1 MLYRELLIAE
11 LNHKR
16 DDFRRYDDEQTDR
29 LESYLSLLKQLAAK
43 TSSEITQKIGKSD
56 EIGALP
62 SAELDV
68 LRDVSKTFDVAWQNH
83 EQARSWAL
91 KTLENRTTFAA
102 DGSQIQFEREISL
115 PIAAIQVG
123 TFENPHNA
131 AEMYKKQAK
140 ISIVTPQD
148 IADFADEFE
157 EPVRTPTIVGL
168 RRFQAETSAI
178 KEFLLAKQGWQAR
191 NERMPLAFFDGTFL
205 VSFSKPNSNIGRQY
219 IQAAMEVLML
229 SKTVQVP
236 LVGYIAQS
244 EARDLIGLLDK
255 LTEGNFLHQ
264 PSKMLNDSQ
273 ILSVETL
280 KNWGDR
286 TAFFYCHRK
295 GLSDYFVDIDT
306 QKPLVGLVYLQT
318 TGDALPARLDVPAW
332 IFERGLLDEVLD
344 TVRAEA
350 VVGLGYPYALETAD
364 ATAVITMR
372 DRETFLRALA
382 DFSARENLNF
392 RISNKKMSK
401 ARRR

>member
-16 DDFRRYDDEQTDR
+16 EDFRRYDDEQTDR

-43 TSSEITQKIGKSD
+43 TSVEIAQRIGKSD
-56 EIGALP
+56 EVGALP

-68 LRDVSKTFDVAWQNH
+68 LRAVSKYFDVQWQNH

-168 RRFQAETSAI
+168 RRFQGEARAI
-178 KEFLLAKQGWQAR
+178 KEFLLAKKGWQAR

-205 VSFSKPNSNIGRQY
+205 ISFSKPNSSVQRQY
-219 IQAAMEVLML
+219 IESAREVVLL
-229 SKTVQVP
+229 SKLTEVP

-244 EARDLIGLLDK
+244 EARDLIGLLD
-255 LTEGNFLHQ
+255 TINTSFLHQ
-264 PSKMLNDSQ
+264 PSKNLNDAQ
-273 ILSVETL
+273 VLSVETL
-280 KNWGDR
+280 QNWGDR
-286 TAFFYCHRK
+286 TAFFYCNRK
-295 GLSDYFVDIDT
+295 GLSEYFVDENNN
-306 QKPLVGLVYLQT
+306 PLVGLIYLQT

-332 IFERGLLDEVLD
+332 IFERGLLDEVVD
-344 TVRAEA
+344 AVRAEA

>member
-1 MLYRELLIAE
+1 MLYRELLIHE
-11 LNHKR
+11 LNNKR
-16 DDFRRYDDEQTDR
+16 EDFRRYDDDQTDR
-29 LESYLSLLKQLAAK
+29 LESYLALLKQLAAK
-43 TSSEITQKIGKSD
+43 TSHEIAQKIGKRD

-68 LRDVSKTFDVAWQNH
+68 LRDVFKTFNVMWQNH
-83 EQARSWAL
+83 EQARAWAL

-131 AEMYKKQAK
+131 AAMYKKQAK

-168 RRFQAETSAI
+168 RRFQAEALAI
-178 KEFLLAKQGWQAR
+178 KEFLREKEGWQTR
-191 NERMPLAFFDGTFL
+191 GERMPLAFFDGTFL
-205 VSFSKPNSNIGRQY
+205 ISFSKPNSSVQRQY
-219 IQAAMEVLML
+219 IESAREIVLL
-229 SKTVQVP
+229 SQTTKVP
-236 LVGYIAQS
+236 IVGYIAQS
-244 EARDLIGLLDK
+244 EARDLIGLLDAIN
-255 LTEGNFLHQ
+255 TSFLHQ
-264 PSKMLNDSQ
+264 PSKTLNDAQ
-273 ILSVETL
+273 ILSLETL
-280 KNWGDR
+280 QNWGDR
-286 TAFFYCHRK
+286 TAFFYCSRK
-295 GLSDYFVDIDT
+295 GLSEYFVDIDT

-332 IFERGLLDEVLD
+332 IYENNLLDEVLD
-344 TVRAEA
+344 AVRAEA

-364 ATAVITMR
+364 QTAVITMR

-382 DFSARENLNF
+382 DFSNRENLNF